1 MAHAGKKQF
10 SRGSKGKGDGSGAA
24 TTLDEG
30 GLEKMPFCPIAT
42 RRSIQGKEVST
53 AGTSRRNNIAI
64 MSVIAADAGRR
75 TNKANP
81 PYAASRFR

>member
-30 GLEKMPFCPIAT
+30 RIGENAVLSNRDKAQHSRQRGLDSRNIQTEQYRDHVSN
-42 RRSIQGKEVST
+42 RR
-53 AGTSRRNNIAI
+53 
-64 MSVIAADAGRR
+64 
-75 TNKANP
+75 
-81 PYAASRFR
+81 

>member
-10 SRGSKGKGDGSGAA
+10 SRGSKGKGDASGAA

-30 GLEKMPFCPIAT
+30 RIGENAVLSNRDKAQHSRQRGP
-42 RRSIQGKEVST
+42 T

-81 PYAASRFR
+81 SYAASKFR